1 MNKYSEHWDYYAKK
15 NPRRGDF
22 WPGDE
27 WGKPDSWERVFQEL
41 FLRNGAQEWC
51 TSVEIGAG
59 GGKYTEKLLQANSR
73 IEILAADVSPA
84 YQRVCIERL
93 TEAGLIDR
101 VQTLILDNDSST
113 LRKEIARRDWEGNL
127 DALYSIDAM
136 VHVDLQHLMVYMVTA
151 ALTLRIGGKL
161 IMTLA
166 NTCSD
171 GGFNKLISDTKSMYA
186 RQGEHTAKFEWTS
199 PDAAQSI
206 LQRLGF
212 EVSMQNTTGGHSL
225 WVIGTLQERP
235 SDPAI
240 LACID

>member
-1 MNKYSEHWDYYAKK
+1 MNKYREHWDYYAKK
-15 NPRRGDF
+15 TPQRGDW

-27 WGKPDSWERVFQEL
+27 WGTQQSWERVFQEL
-41 FLRNGAQEWC
+41 FLKNGAQEWR

-84 YQRVCIERL
+84 YQKVCIKRL
-93 TEAGLIDR
+93 TQAGLMDR
-101 VQTLILDNDSST
+101 VQALILDNDSST
-113 LRKEIARRDWEGNL
+113 LRKEITSRGWEENL

-136 VHVDLQHLMVYMVTA
+136 VHVDLQHLMVYLVTA

-171 GGFNKLISDTKSMYA
+171 GGFNKLISDTKSEYA
-186 RQGEHTAKFEWTS
+186 RQGKHTAKFEWTS
-199 PDAAQSI
+199 PDMAASI

-212 EVSMQNTTGGHSL
+212 EVSLQNTRGGHSL
-225 WVIGTLQERP
+225 WVVGTLQERP

-240 LACID
+240 SACID